1 MTEQY
6 WSRTISSGKIFFSFP
21 LMLISQPRCRVVLM
35 HFLLKKQKTHSRNN
49 EKRMAMWRQLIYSR
63 PHSRFRLALERGRFY
78 SSTEF
83 QAFLHRKSCH
93 RNRWGRDY
101 KAHYYWGLYHG
112 RHNPWRLQWN
122 GRGLDTD
129 RPRILLF

>member
-6 WSRTISSGKIFFSFP
+6 WSRTISSGKKKILFSSNAN
-21 LMLISQPRCRVVLM
+21 ITTICRVVLM
-35 HFLLKKQKTHSRNN
+35 HFLLKKQKTDSRNN

-63 PHSRFRLALERGRFY
+63 PHSGFRLALERGRFY

-101 KAHYYWGLYHG
+101 KAHYYWALYHG
-112 RHNPWRLQWN
+112 RHNQWRLQLH
-122 GRGLDTD
+122 GLGLDTD